1 MSKAVNAVKSFF
13 GTDFNFG
20 SIANVLCEYTLFKH
34 NQLLTPCAIYF
45 KCNTAYEFPPPPL
58 DHSTN

>member
-20 SIANVLCEYTLFKH
+20 SIANVLCEYTLLYII
-34 NQLLTPCAIYF
+34 NYSLRVQSISNAIQLMNPS
-45 KCNTAYEFPPPPL
+45 PPR
-58 DHSTN
+58 